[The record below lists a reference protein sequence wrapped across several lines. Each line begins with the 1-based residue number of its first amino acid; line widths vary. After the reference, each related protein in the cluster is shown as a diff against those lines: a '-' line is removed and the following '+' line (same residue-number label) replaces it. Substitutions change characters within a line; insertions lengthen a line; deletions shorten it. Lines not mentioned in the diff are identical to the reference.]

1 MIKKPLPKLIAL
13 LQNSSTNSTRKNQT
27 STKESKKTFAV
38 IGIVAAIVCVLAVIS
53 VGVTYAAALKDQSRL
68 ENDNIP
74 ITIFGINDEVE
85 LGYHTDSHEI
95 SGELSGV
102 STFAQV
108 TIGNTIGS
116 LIDHHNNTAKFKH
129 RFENIPE
136 GKRDVVISVVDG
148 NRHTDKTITF
158 KRQTKAEYDK
168 QKLEEALKKAE
179 ESTKK
184 AEAEPTDEHIE
195 GAKLDIKNLPDDK
208 RTPFSERIAKLEK
221 AKQEE
226 KERAEKAKKDAEEQ
240 KNRAEQAAAAAAAAK
255 RTRQQQIQQQRQRQA
270 VVAPAAAPAQNQAA
284 GVFFRNCKEA
294 RAAGYS
300 NMSRGTPGYREELDR
315 DHDGIACER

>member
-1 MIKKPLPKLIAL
+1 MTKKPLPKLITL
-13 LQNSSTNSTRKNQT
+13 LQNLSTNSTRKNQT

-38 IGIVAAIVCVLAVIS
+38 ISIVAAIVCVLAVIS

-108 TIGNTIGS
+108 TIGNAIGS

-240 KNRAEQAAAAAAAAK
+240 KTEQSK
-255 RTRQQQIQQQRQRQA
+255 LLPRRQQ
-270 VVAPAAAPAQNQAA
+270 P
-284 GVFFRNCKEA
+284 KELA
-294 RAAGYS
+294 NNKFNS
-300 NMSRGTPGYREELDR
+300 NDSAKLL
-315 DHDGIACER
+315 

>member
-1 MIKKPLPKLIAL
+1 MTKKPLPKLITL
-13 LQNSSTNSTRKNQT
+13 LQNLSTNSTRKNQT

-38 IGIVAAIVCVLAVIS
+38 ISIVAAIVCVLAVIS

-108 TIGNTIGS
+108 TIGNTIGN
-116 LIDHHNNTAKFKH
+116 LTDHHNNTAKFKH
-129 RFENIPE
+129 RFKNIPE
-136 GKRDVVISVVDG
+136 GKRDIVVSVVDG
-148 NRHTDKTITF
+148 SRHTDKTITF

-208 RTPFSERIAKLEK
+208 RTPFSEKLEK

-240 KNRAEQAAAAAAAAK
+240 KNRVEQAAAAAAAAK

-294 RAAGYS
+294 HAAGYS